1 MIKWKKMINDHNE
14 EFNGKCLIDQNPLV
28 FRVKLKNYSTPLLFN
43 SRNKAFGDYSG
54 YSVFAYDEENDSL
67 HRIERDL
74 KDSNIEFIELVEG

>member
-14 EFNGKCLIDQNPLV
+14 EFNGKCLIDPNPLV
-28 FRVKLKNYSTPLLFN
+28 FRVKLKNYDMPLLFN
-43 SRNKAFGDYSG
+43 SRNKAFGDYGG

-67 HRIERDL
+67 YRIERDL